1 MAFAVSKGISVVTHC
16 YEMNK
21 TISFSYQLTS
31 LDSAWPIFY
40 IRVDSFSQT
49 QFMRMRIDKSYRYR
63 TDLRSDYCV
72 CVLRTEILNIGTTD
86 TEESGLLSILILSI
100 S

>member
-49 QFMRMRIDKSYRYR
+49 QFMRMRIDKSYIAASRCPR
-63 TDLRSDYCV
+63 TDLHGDYCV
-72 CVLRTEILNIGTTD
+72 CVLRTEILNIGTT
-86 TEESGLLSILILSI
+86 TLRSQASCPF
-100 S
+100 